1 MIDKL
6 EQLLQQLVQRVEGLS
21 AQSEKLRK
29 QIDDLYETYGQPGTD
44 DYPWAR
50 IPLIAADVGRS
61 LLEDEC
67 RRWKGIAVLGWGLLI
82 VAIAVFGALAL
93 LVH

>member
-6 EQLLQQLVQRVEGLS
+6 EQLLQQLVQKVESLS

-29 QIDDLYETYGQPGTD
+29 QIDELFETYGQPGTD

-50 IPLIAADVGRS
+50 IPLIAADVSRS

-67 RRWKGIAVLGWGLLI
+67 RKWKGIAIGLGAALLI
-82 VAIAVFGALAL
+82 SLGVNVYALFFSL
-93 LVH
+93 